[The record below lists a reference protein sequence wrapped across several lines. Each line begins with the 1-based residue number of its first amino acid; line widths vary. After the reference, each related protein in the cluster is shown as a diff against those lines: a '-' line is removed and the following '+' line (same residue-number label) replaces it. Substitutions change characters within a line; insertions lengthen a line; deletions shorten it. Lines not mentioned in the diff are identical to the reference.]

1 MPCFRCGARQ
11 TDPAR
16 GASPWRRGVL
26 ADHQVLVCPAC
37 QGTDGWADAL
47 DHCSSCGSAALVCRL
62 GDVECRACGHTRE
75 AVRDEA
81 ARPSGGVPAAAPGG
95 DLSTEVAAALDRV
108 LGRPLT

>member
-26 ADHQVLVCPAC
+26 ADHQILVCPDC
-37 QGTDGWADAL
+37 QTADGWAEAL
-47 DHCSSCGSAALVCRL
+47 DHCPSCGSAALVCRL
-62 GDVECRACGHTRE
+62 GDVECRDCGHTRE
-75 AVRDEA
+75 AVRDEGGG
-81 ARPSGGVPAAAPGG
+81 PSEPAPEAPAA
-95 DLSTEVAAALDRV
+95 DLSKEVAAALDRV